1 MLEEGDIVLCTVDRI
16 AGTLVFVIIE
26 GEQKE
31 GSIVLSEIA
40 PGRIRNLRSHVV
52 PKKKIVCKVLRT
64 GGGTINLSLRRVTQ
78 KEKKE
83 VLEEHNQEKSYISI
97 LKSVMKEKA
106 KEAIDEITKEGRLYD
121 FFENVRENPKELEKV
136 IGKEN
141 SQKIMKII
149 LEQKIKKRIIKKTI
163 SLKTQNSRGIYL
175 LKEILEGSKDIE
187 IKYLSAGQYSLK
199 IETEDGKKGELQ
211 MKTFIE
217 ELEDKAKSKGV
228 ELELKE
234 K

>member
-1 MLEEGDIVLCTVDRI
+1 
-16 AGTLVFVIIE
+16 
-26 GEQKE
+26 
-31 GSIVLSEIA
+31 
-40 PGRIRNLRSHVV
+40 
-52 PKKKIVCKVLRT
+52 
-64 GGGTINLSLRRVTQ
+64 
-78 KEKKE
+78 
-83 VLEEHNQEKSYISI
+83 
-97 LKSVMKEKA
+97 MKEKA